1 VKVLVVDD
9 EELDLFI
16 CQKLLSLEFQT
27 AGFNSSE
34 DVLAWARQ
42 NDFDVA
48 VIDYYLGPGILA
60 GNVLNELIAIKG
72 PSFKA
77 FVLTNYVDEKQTADL
92 IKSGFADIITKPLTL
107 EVFRKK
113 VGSLIP

>member
-1 VKVLVVDD
+1 MNVLVVDD

-16 CQKLLSLEFQT
+16 VQKLLSLEFQT
-27 AGFNSSE
+27 TGFNSQTE
-34 DVLAWARQ
+34 ALAWARQ

-60 GNVLNELIAIKG
+60 GDLLKELIAIKG
-72 PSFKA
+72 ASFKA
-77 FVLTNYVDEKQTADL
+77 FVVTNYVDEKQTADL
-92 IKSGFADIITKPLTL
+92 LKAGFTDVITKPLTL

-113 VGSLIP
+113 LGL